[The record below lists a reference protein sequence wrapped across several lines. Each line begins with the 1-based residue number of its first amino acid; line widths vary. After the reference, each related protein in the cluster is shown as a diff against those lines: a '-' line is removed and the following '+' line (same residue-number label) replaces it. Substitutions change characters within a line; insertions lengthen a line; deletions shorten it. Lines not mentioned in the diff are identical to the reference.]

1 MDKGAYFMK
10 FLTKAIHVGSA
21 PDPSTGAIMPPIFM
35 SSTFV
40 LKNPGETIAGYDYT
54 RAGNPNFTA
63 LEEIL
68 ASLEGGQHATVF
80 SSGLGALSGLIA
92 ATLKSGDHVVAVEGT
107 YGGTYR
113 LFRKVFEQFGVGF
126 EAISPKNS
134 EELEN
139 ILSKKPRWFLVE
151 TPTNPLLEI
160 FDIEAFSSAAK
171 KHGVMIVV
179 DNTFATPYFQNP
191 LKLGADVVWH
201 STTKYVGGHSDI
213 IGGVMITNN
222 ADLKQKLNFSRKSMG
237 VNPSPFDV
245 WLAIRGVKTLGLRME
260 QHQRNAMAI
269 AEFLAKHPLVNKVYY
284 PGLKTHPRHEI
295 ARKQMTGF
303 SGMVSVDF
311 KLSFDEM
318 KKFFS
323 KLKLFALAESLG
335 GVESLVCHP
344 VTMTH
349 AAIPA
354 EERNR
359 IGITEGLA
367 RFSVGVE
374 DTVDLIEDL
383 EKALK

>member
-1 MDKGAYFMK
+1 MK

-35 SSTFV
+35 SSTFA

-134 EELEN
+134 QELEN

-213 IGGVMITNN
+213 IGGVMITND
-222 ADLKQKLNFSRKSMG
+222 ADLKHKLDFSRKSMG

-260 QHQRNAMAI
+260 QHQRNAIAI

-284 PGLKTHPRHEI
+284 PGLKTHPRHDI

-311 KLSFDEM
+311 KLSFEEM
-318 KKFFS
+318 KNFFS

-349 AAIPA
+349 AAIPV

-367 RFSVGVE
+367 RFSVGIE
-374 DTVDLIEDL
+374 DTTDLIEDL